1 MDSVKELGRF
11 HGDMYALKLTD
22 IDTFNAIKDK
32 LGATRYRAGG
42 RVTGEWYLWL
52 ELGIRRA
59 TNSVRTSNEA
69 QSIVP
74 ETFLKRFEEIMYES
88 YEYRWKRIRPI
99 EPFAI
104 ICHGD
109 YLRNNIAFRYDTDG
123 NAIDAMMFDFQ
134 TLHYASPMIDLATF
148 TANSTGWEVRDK
160 HFPDIFRAYYDSL
173 IENFLN
179 MSKWKR
185 EDVPDYLK

>member
-32 LGATRYRAGG
+32 LGATRYREGG
-42 RVTGEWYLWL
+42 RVTDEWFLWL

-59 TNSVRTSNEA
+59 TNSVRASKEA

-74 ETFLKRFEEIMYES
+74 EAFLKRFEEIMYES

-109 YLRNNIAFRYDTDG
+109 YLRNNVAFRYDADG
-123 NAIDAMMFDFQ
+123 KAVDAMMFDFQ
-134 TLHYASPMIDLATF
+134 TLLYGSPMIDLVTF

-160 HFPDIFRAYYDSL
+160 HFSEIFRAYHEYL
-173 IENFLN
+173 IENFLI

-185 EDVPDYLK
+185 EDIPDYLK